1 MALPPTGSTITM
13 SAIRNYFGAGTGTI
27 SVGTLGTYLGIS
39 VGTTIQMSATF
50 GGQSVLDTAVSRYNE
65 MQIKISNVLG
75 NGSGNFG
82 YGQTL
87 ASSLLST
94 GNVNPSHMQN
104 LKLDLNDAYIHQT
117 GTDPGLTNVNTQV
130 DITETVYVEYETVT
144 NIVYNNKND
153 IFEAS
158 QASVEAKLTNQR
170 STAWGGGTQPQT
182 VFHEFSVTFSNSDQ
196 RRYFFNAGGEIR
208 FAASLTSG
216 SGAKYI
222 DWNSM
227 LTAMGT
233 VKFNYDTTTGSSG
246 TSPNNIG
253 NFDLTTSY
261 QVIWIKSGSG
271 VYSGNDTVV
280 YAKVDSVDSGKLI
293 FKVEF
298 NDSSPG
304 NVDEPVTGTLT
315 STITQLRPT
324 GIYVEVAT
332 PVYLTT
338 ANLA

>member
-1 MALPPTGSTITM
+1 MAVGEI
-13 SAIRNYFGAGTGTI
+13 I
-27 SVGTLGTYLGIS
+27 SVARYNAMQVKVKNVLGG
-39 VGTTIQMSATF
+39 VGTT
-50 GGQSVLDTAVSRYNE
+50 GQ
-65 MQIKISNVLG
+65 
-75 NGSGNFG
+75 FG
-82 YGQTL
+82 YGQDPIK
-87 ASSLLST
+87 SSPVSSINT
-94 GNVNPSHMQN
+94 VNALHMQN
-104 LKLDLNDAYIHQT
+104 LKLDLIDLYVHQT
-117 GTDPGLTNVNTQV
+117 GSTPSLSLIILTD
-130 DITETVYVEYETVT
+130 DITEIVYNEYETVT

-170 STAWGGGTQPQT
+170 STAWGGGSQPQT
-182 VFHEFSVTFSNSDQ
+182 VFHEFSVTFSSPDQ
-196 RRYFFNAGGEIR
+196 RRYFFNAGGEVR

-216 SGAKYI
+216 TGAKYVE
-222 DWNSM
+222 WNSM

-233 VKFNYDTTTGSSG
+233 VKFNYDTTTGGSG

-253 NFDLTTSY
+253 NFELTTSY

-271 VYSGNDTVV
+271 IYSENDIVV

-298 NDSSPG
+298 NDSSSG
-304 NVDEPVTGTLT
+304 NVDEPVVGTLT

>member
-1 MALPPTGSTITM
+1 MAVGEI
-13 SAIRNYFGAGTGTI
+13 I
-27 SVGTLGTYLGIS
+27 SVARYNAMQVKVKNVLGG
-39 VGTTIQMSATF
+39 VGTT
-50 GGQSVLDTAVSRYNE
+50 GQ
-65 MQIKISNVLG
+65 
-75 NGSGNFG
+75 FG
-82 YGQTL
+82 YGQDPIK
-87 ASSLLST
+87 SSPVSSINT
-94 GNVNPSHMQN
+94 VNALHMQN
-104 LKLDLNDAYIHQT
+104 LKLDLIDLYVHQT
-117 GTDPGLTNVNTQV
+117 GSTPSLSSIILTD
-130 DITETVYVEYETVT
+130 DITEIVYNEYETVT

-170 STAWGGGTQPQT
+170 STAWGGGSQPQT
-182 VFHEFSVTFSNSDQ
+182 VFHEFLVTFSSPDQ
-196 RRYFFNAGGEIR
+196 RRYFFNAGGEVR

-216 SGAKYI
+216 TGAKYVE
-222 DWNSM
+222 WNSM

-233 VKFNYDTTTGSSG
+233 VKFNYDTTTGGSG

-253 NFDLTTSY
+253 NFELTTSY

-271 VYSGNDTVV
+271 IYSENDIVV

-298 NDSSPG
+298 NDSSSG
-304 NVDEPVTGTLT
+304 NVDEPVVGTLT